1 MISIASFMSSVSTNT
16 NNNNNNPYLNSN
28 LMFQNPGSSSKLVRK
43 SFHSNDTSNE
53 DSRIEESE
61 NFTFEE
67 NDEFDLNSNPL
78 IVNNFDR
85 IQNNFGNHSIAHVDE
100 PTPVVEQK
108 PSEKD
113 DFKQNFL
120 KIFESNSNNNNS
132 NNANLNNTNKSDKSN
147 KENAKPTKPQAPVI
161 KLAEINNVP
170 PLQSAS
176 LNSPIQEKISK
187 DLKNPFLDESIVN
200 AENNP
205 FVQESTEKNPFLD
218 SPSEKNPFG
227 NPNEDNE
234 ETLNNESALIP
245 CRNDPFN
252 MLNSSSTSIELLDW
266 CRDVVKK
273 NSSKTAPNLFQNLQ
287 INDFSKSWMNGLAL
301 CSIIYSF
308 RPNLM

>member
-1 MISIASFMSSVSTNT
+1 MEQGADAVKRLQEIDNSTGFVDPAQKRKAEAEYKREQERKAQDT
-16 NNNNNNPYLNSN
+16 RTPY
-28 LMFQNPGSSSKLVRK
+28 
-43 SFHSNDTSNE
+43 
-53 DSRIEESE
+53 
-61 NFTFEE
+61 
-67 NDEFDLNSNPL
+67 
-78 IVNNFDR
+78 
-85 IQNNFGNHSIAHVDE
+85 
-100 PTPVVEQK
+100 
-108 PSEKD
+108 
-113 DFKQNFL
+113 
-120 KIFESNSNNNNS
+120 
-132 NNANLNNTNKSDKSN
+132 
-147 KENAKPTKPQAPVI
+147 
-161 KLAEINNVP
+161 VP

-287 INDFSKSWMNGLAL
+287 LYQS
-301 CSIIYSF
+301 C
-308 RPNLM
+308 